1 MVFEGV
7 FGDELQ
13 EQEHGDVEGE
23 TEDCEFAAAVGVD
36 KSAELGGQEGGEEE
50 RDEAEADGE
59 GGHVECLAGVQR
71 EDLSNH

>member
-1 MVFEGV
+1 
-7 FGDELQ
+7 
-13 EQEHGDVEGE
+13 
-23 TEDCEFAAAVGVD
+23 VGVD